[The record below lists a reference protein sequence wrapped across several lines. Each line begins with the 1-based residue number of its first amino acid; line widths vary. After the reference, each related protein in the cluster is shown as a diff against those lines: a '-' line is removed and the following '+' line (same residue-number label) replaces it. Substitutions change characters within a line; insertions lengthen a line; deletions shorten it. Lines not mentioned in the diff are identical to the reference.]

1 MTPSHSNL
9 TLPSPTASD
18 PRWASVL
25 ARDVLADDRF
35 WYSVS
40 TTRIYCRP
48 SCPSRHASPE
58 HVRFHA
64 TLEEAR
70 ATGFRPCKRCH
81 PEGTEAEEIRF
92 AMGESSVGSVL
103 VATTRKGVVS
113 VLLGEDAGVL
123 LLDLQERFPKARLLR
138 TDRDDKA
145 FMARVVAF
153 IEAPRTGFDL
163 PLDLRGTAFQRM
175 VWDALRDIPA
185 GQVLSY
191 TELARRIGLPRAVR
205 AVASACA
212 ANRLAVVI
220 PCHRVVRSDGT
231 LSGYAWGVERKRA
244 LLDREAGQT
253 CRSETHMLSMVLPV
267 PTTSAAT
274 SNAATKPPADTE
286 AVTSLRK

>member
-1 MTPSHSNL
+1 MEMTMTPNHSN
-9 TLPSPTASD
+9 
-18 PRWASVL
+18 
-25 ARDVLADDRF
+25 DRF

-48 SCPSRHASPE
+48 SCPSRHAKPE

-64 TLEEAR
+64 TLDEAR

-81 PEGTEAEEIRF
+81 PESAGAEEIRF
-92 AMGESSVGSVL
+92 AVGDSSVGSVL
-103 VATTRKGVVS
+103 VATTPKGVVS

-123 LLDLQERFPKARLLR
+123 LLDLQERFPKAHLLR
-138 TDRDDKA
+138 TDRDAKA
-145 FMARVVAF
+145 FMAKVLAF
-153 IEAPRTGFDL
+153 IEAPRTGLDL

-191 TELARRIGLPRAVR
+191 TELASRIGLPKAVR

-212 ANRLAVVI
+212 ANRLAVAV

-244 LLDREAGQT
+244 LLERET
-253 CRSETHMLSMVLPV
+253 I
-267 PTTSAAT
+267 
-274 SNAATKPPADTE
+274 
-286 AVTSLRK
+286 

>member
-1 MTPSHSNL
+1 MTPSHSKL
-9 TLPSPTASD
+9 PLPSPTASD
-18 PRWASVL
+18 PRWVSVL

-92 AMGESSVGSVL
+92 AVGESSVGSVL

-123 LLDLQERFPKARLLR
+123 LLDLQERFPKARLL
-138 TDRDDKA
+138 
-145 FMARVVAF
+145 
-153 IEAPRTGFDL
+153 P
-163 PLDLRGTAFQRM
+163 
-175 VWDALRDIPA
+175 
-185 GQVLSY
+185 
-191 TELARRIGLPRAVR
+191 
-205 AVASACA
+205 
-212 ANRLAVVI
+212 
-220 PCHRVVRSDGT
+220 
-231 LSGYAWGVERKRA
+231 
-244 LLDREAGQT
+244 
-253 CRSETHMLSMVLPV
+253 
-267 PTTSAAT
+267 
-274 SNAATKPPADTE
+274 
-286 AVTSLRK
+286 